1 MTHPAVVVDGCWWW
15 RDGYKSLYLLI
26 DMTSL
31 VISYEHLI
39 SVVWHVFVKRNQ
51 MALRSLGY
59 AIIMFLDIW
68 TNSSEELRG
77 CTRARCSRHGKWQ
90 NCITTTSCFLYFMPF
105 LLKQDTGVNMR
116 SEIQVESR
124 RRPTSRSSQS
134 YIQKANRILHNTTM
148 VKELHY
154 ASKWSLAF
162 FIIDKRFLKYQH
174 PLQL

>member
-59 AIIMFLDIW
+59 AIIMFLESHWHEIW
-68 TNSSEELRG
+68 VRYMDKLVG
-77 CTRARCSRHGKWQ
+77 RAAGLH
-90 NCITTTSCFLYFMPF
+90 
-105 LLKQDTGVNMR
+105 
-116 SEIQVESR
+116 
-124 RRPTSRSSQS
+124 QS
-134 YIQKANRILHNTTM
+134 ALQSTWKVT
-148 VKELHY
+148 KLHY
-154 ASKWSLAF
+154 HNILLPIFHAFPVETGYWRQYAERDTSWVKKTAYFKVITVLHSKSKQNFAQ
-162 FIIDKRFLKYQH
+162 YH
-174 PLQL
+174 HG

>member
-59 AIIMFLDIW
+59 AIIMFL
-68 TNSSEELRG
+68 
-77 CTRARCSRHGKWQ
+77 
-90 NCITTTSCFLYFMPF
+90 
-105 LLKQDTGVNMR
+105 
-116 SEIQVESR
+116 ES
-124 RRPTSRSSQS
+124 
-134 YIQKANRILHNTTM
+134 H
-148 VKELHY
+148 
-154 ASKWSLAF
+154 
-162 FIIDKRFLKYQH
+162 
-174 PLQL
+174 